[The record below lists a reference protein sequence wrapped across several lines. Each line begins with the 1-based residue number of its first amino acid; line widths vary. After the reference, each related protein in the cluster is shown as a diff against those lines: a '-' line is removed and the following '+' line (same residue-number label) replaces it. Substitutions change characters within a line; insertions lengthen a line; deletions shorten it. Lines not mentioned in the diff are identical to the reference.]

1 MQFAATTRAQQGTGA
16 SRRMRFTGKTPGIV
30 YGAGEQPQLIEMDHN
45 AIFHA
50 LKKEVF
56 HSSVLDLD
64 IDGNTTKVVLRDV
77 QYHPFKQQILHVD
90 FQRVDE
96 TTKIE
101 MRVPLHFEGV
111 ENSPAIKED
120 KCTVTPLIHE
130 LAVVCMPAHLPEHIV
145 VDLSG
150 LTVKSALGLNNLVKM
165 PYGVK
170 AVVRGSNK
178 NPALVNIK
186 LPEVAPAEG
195 AAPAPAP
202 AAPAKKGKK

>member
-64 IDGNTTKVVLRDV
+64 IDGKTTKVVLRDV

-111 ENSPAIKED
+111 ENSPAVKED

-150 LTVKSALGLNNLVKM
+150 LTVKSALGLNNLTKM

-178 NPALVNIK
+178 NPALVSIK
-186 LPEVAPAEG
+186 LPEVAPVEG
-195 AAPAPAP
+195 AAPAP

>member
-111 ENSPAIKED
+111 ENSPAVKED

-130 LAVVCMPAHLPEHIV
+130 LAVVCMPAHLPANIV

-150 LTVKSALGLNNLVKM
+150 LTVKSALGLNNLTKM

-178 NPALVNIK
+178 NPALVSIK

-195 AAPAPAP
+195 AAPAPA
-202 AAPAKKGKK
+202 APAKKGKK

>member
-1 MQFAATTRAQQGTGA
+1 MQFVATTRAQQGTGA
-16 SRRMRFTGKTPGIV
+16 SRRLRFTGKTPGIV
-30 YGAGEQPQLIEMDHN
+30 YGGGQDTQVIELEHNQL
-45 AIFHA
+45 FHA
-50 LKKEVF
+50 LKKEEF
-56 HSSVLDLD
+56 HSSVLDMELD
-64 IDGNTTKVVLRDV
+64 GKTTKVVLRDV

-130 LAVVCMPAHLPEHIV
+130 LAVVCMPAHLPENIV

-150 LTVKSALGLNNLVKM
+150 LTVKSALGLNNLTKM

-170 AVVRGSNK
+170 AMVRGSNK

-195 AAPAPAP
+195 AAPAPA

>member
-64 IDGNTTKVVLRDV
+64 IDGKTTKVVLRDV

-111 ENSPAIKED
+111 ENSPAVKED

-130 LAVVCMPAHLPEHIV
+130 LAVVCMPAHLPENIV

-150 LTVKSALGLNNLVKM
+150 LTVKSALGLNNLTKM

-178 NPALVNIK
+178 TPALVNIK

-195 AAPAPAP
+195 AAPAPA
-202 AAPAKKGKK
+202 APAKKGKK

>member
-16 SRRMRFTGKTPGIV
+16 SRRMRYTGKTPGIV

-50 LKKEVF
+50 LKKETF
-56 HSSVLDLD
+56 HSSVLDLEV
-64 IDGNTTKVVLRDV
+64 DGKATKVVLRDV
-77 QYHPFKQQILHVD
+77 QYHPFKPQILHVD
-90 FQRVDE
+90 FQRVDDK
-96 TTKIE
+96 TKIE
-101 MRVPLHFEGV
+101 MRVPLHFEGAD
-111 ENSPAIKED
+111 NSVAVKED

-130 LAVVCMPAHLPEHIV
+130 LAVVCMPAHLPENIV

-150 LTVKSALGLNNLVKM
+150 LTVKSALGLNNLAKM

-178 NPALVNIK
+178 NPALVSIK

-195 AAPAPAP
+195 AAPAPA
-202 AAPAKKGKK
+202 APAKKGKK

>member
-130 LAVVCMPAHLPEHIV
+130 LAVVCMPAHLPENIV

-150 LTVKSALGLNNLVKM
+150 LTVKSALGLNNLTKM

-170 AVVRGSNK
+170 AMVRGSNK

-186 LPEVAPAEG
+186 LPVVAPAEG
-195 AAPAPAP
+195 AAPAP

>member
-111 ENSPAIKED
+111 ENSPAVKED

-150 LTVKSALGLNNLVKM
+150 LTVKSALGLNNLTKM

-178 NPALVNIK
+178 NPALVSIK
-186 LPEVAPAEG
+186 LPEVAPVEG
-195 AAPAPAP
+195 AAPAP

>member
-111 ENSPAIKED
+111 ENSPAVKED

-150 LTVKSALGLNNLVKM
+150 LTVKSALGLNNLTKM

-170 AVVRGSNK
+170 AMVRGSNK
-178 NPALVNIK
+178 NPALVSIK

-195 AAPAPAP
+195 AAPAPA
-202 AAPAKKGKK
+202 APAKKGKK